1 MSELN
6 SDLLL
11 GVVSFLTGFLIAL
24 IIKEVKISN
33 TKTEHDT
40 IIKKYQKTCEEWE
53 KTCEAKQELINQY
66 KENIKILMK
75 IKELLMADLKQ
86 TKKDYELIIDN
97 LKKRIERKKHE

>member
-75 IKELLMADLKQ
+75 TKELLMAGLRQ
-86 TKKDYELIIDN
+86 TNKKIVN
-97 LKKRIERKKHE
+97 